1 MNYATSAFGT
11 LLFFDREIIMKKGRI
26 TYLHIFIVA
35 LALLFG
41 FKQVAF
47 SQEEYTIGIG
57 DVLAISVWGE
67 SALDL
72 EVVVRPDGMISY
84 PLLDD
89 IPVQG
94 KTTLELKAFLTK
106 KLIETKIMGRIE
118 KSDFKDKK
126 LVNKLLDEK
135 VIKNDNI
142 NEDHVYFDKIIKD
155 ESILRERLEKIGI
168 DKIEPILNL
177 WSKSIS
183 VTGFIKDPRVTVIV
197 RSINSL
203 KVYVHGEVTVPGSYL
218 LKEKASLADVVAMAG
233 GIKADS
239 ADFLKAL
246 VMRDGKK
253 LDVDFQKL
261 FQEGDISQNIN
272 LKPGDTI
279 FIPDNF
285 RSRISVLG
293 AVVTPGFITYRKGM
307 TVLDA
312 IMSMGGFTKLADPD
326 DTMVIRKVDG
336 VEKKIEVD
344 MEDVMEKG
352 DMEKNIL
359 LLPADKIIV
368 EEKWY

>member
-1 MNYATSAFGT
+1 M
-11 LLFFDREIIMKKGRI
+11 LLALLGHCFSDWDIIMKKGRI
-26 TYLHIFIVA
+26 TYLYVFIVA
-35 LALLFG
+35 LVLQLSLR
-41 FKQVAF
+41 QVAF
-47 SQEEYTIGIG
+47 AQEEYTIGTG
-57 DVLAISVWGE
+57 DVLAISVWE
-67 SALDL
+67 TPTLDL

-106 KLIETKIMGRIE
+106 KLIETKIMGSIK
-118 KSDFKDKK
+118 KSDFKDEK
-126 LVNKLLDEK
+126 LVNKLLEAK
-135 VIKNDNI
+135 VIKKDDVND
-142 NEDHVYFDKIIKD
+142 DHVYFDKVISED
-155 ESILRERLEKIGI
+155 ESVLRERLKKIGI
-168 DKIEPILNL
+168 SKIEPILNL
-177 WSKSIS
+177 LRKSIS
-183 VTGFIKDPRVTVIV
+183 FTGFIKDPRVTVIV
-197 RSINSL
+197 SSINSL
-203 KVYVHGEVTVPGSYL
+203 KVYVHGEVMVPGSYQL
-218 LKEKASLADVVAMAG
+218 NEKATLADVVAMAG
-233 GIKADS
+233 GIKAGS

-261 FQEGDISQNIN
+261 FQEGDISQSIN
-272 LKPGDTI
+272 LKPGDTV

-285 RSRISVLG
+285 RSRIAVLG
-293 AVVTPGFITYRKGM
+293 AVATPGFITYRKGM
-307 TVLDA
+307 TIMDA
-312 IMSMGGFTKLADPD
+312 IMAAGGFAKIADPD

-344 MEDVMEKG
+344 MEDVMEEG